1 LLTIDRRRENM
12 LGTLAMIRERYGSVE
27 SYVVNHLGV
36 SPESVE
42 QIRRNL
48 VVDLAEGE
56 ESLDWRSHAAS
67 LEGQPRL

>member
-1 LLTIDRRRENM
+1 M

-27 SYVVNHLGV
+27 SYVVDQLGV
-36 SPESVE
+36 SRESVE

>member
-1 LLTIDRRRENM
+1 M

-27 SYVVNHLGV
+27 SYVVDRLGV

-56 ESLDWRSHAAS
+56 ESLDWRSHAAG
-67 LEGQPRL
+67 LAAQPRP